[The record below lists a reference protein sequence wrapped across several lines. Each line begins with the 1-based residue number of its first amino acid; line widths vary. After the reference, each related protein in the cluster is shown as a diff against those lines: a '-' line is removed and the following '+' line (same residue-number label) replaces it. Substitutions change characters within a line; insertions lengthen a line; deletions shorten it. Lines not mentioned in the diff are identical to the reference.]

1 MSVLERCIMYTRHY
15 SYYSDR
21 LHTKSL
27 VTFDLKF
34 YWTFD
39 NCGFSNLIYCCH
51 RPKSKVKESILRWN
65 SFVKEAD
72 ICILFKQVV
81 SPYLHES
88 IRFHYSLG
96 KSNFFLVFKFLTSFV
111 VSVKIKCSSR
121 TGFSEIVLGLDCQL
135 STTRNFWTWAGG
147 LVARKIAGVENN
159 VLWTTNVLAV
169 SHFF

>member
-51 RPKSKVKESILRWN
+51 RPKSKVKSQYFVEILLWKKQT
-65 SFVKEAD
+65 FVFSLSKWWVH
-72 ICILFKQVV
+72 IFMN
-81 SPYLHES
+81 PYDSTIHQKVQL
-88 IRFHYSLG
+88 
-96 KSNFFLVFKFLTSFV
+96 FLVFKFLTSFV

-121 TGFSEIVLGLDCQL
+121 TGFSEIVLGLNCQL
-135 STTRNFWTWAGG
+135 STTRNFWTWVGG